1 MVSIMSSPTSLSIKF
16 WGTRGSIP
24 CPGPDTVKYG
34 GNTTCFEIFCGS
46 KRVIIDA
53 GTGIRLLGKK
63 IMIEEKNLL
72 NADLFFTHTHMDHIQ
87 GLPFF
92 APLYN
97 ANSDVRLHA
106 GHLAGDKYDLHGII
120 GKMLMKDPVFPV
132 PSSLIEKACSFNDY
146 DCGHEFDLDG
156 GILIK
161 TGQLNHPNG
170 ACGYRI
176 EFEGKIIAICTD
188 TEHFEGRIDNNVVA
202 LAKDADIM
210 VYDAAY
216 PEESYPNF
224 KGWGHST
231 WQEAIKVADAA
242 NVKQTFLFHHDPS
255 HSDDVMDKI
264 AKDVAM
270 IRGGVR
276 PAIEGETVTL

>member
-1 MVSIMSSPTSLSIKF
+1 MISSTSLSIKF

-34 GNTTCFEIFCGS
+34 GNTTCFEILCGS
-46 KRVIIDA
+46 KRIIIDA
-53 GTGIRLLGKK
+53 GTGIRSLGKQ
-63 IMIEEKNLL
+63 IMLEEKNLL
-72 NADLFFTHTHMDHIQ
+72 DADLFFTHTHMDHIQ

-120 GKMLMKDPVFPV
+120 GTMLMKDPVFPV

-146 DCGHEFDLDG
+146 KCGQEFDLDG

-176 EFEGKIIAICTD
+176 EFEGKIIAVCTD
-188 TEHFEGRIDNNVVA
+188 TEHFEDRIDENVLA
-202 LAKDADIM
+202 LAQNADLM

-216 PEESYPNF
+216 TEESYPNF

-242 NVKQTFLFHHDPS
+242 NVKQTFLFHHEPS
-255 HSDDVMDKI
+255 HSDEIMDKI
-264 AKDVAM
+264 AQEVALIKD
-270 IRGGVR
+270 GVR
-276 PAIEGETVTL
+276 PAIEGETITV